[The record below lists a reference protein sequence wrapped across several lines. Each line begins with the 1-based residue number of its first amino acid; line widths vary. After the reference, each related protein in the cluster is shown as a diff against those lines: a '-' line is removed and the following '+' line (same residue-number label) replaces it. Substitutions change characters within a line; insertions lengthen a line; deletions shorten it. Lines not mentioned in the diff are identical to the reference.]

1 MRNAKLP
8 AGLIRQLDDAQDAVF
23 FDPAAGL
30 CQRDMR
36 RNMDN
41 AQIVM
46 RQHHGVFLRVGVGRV
61 NLGVTVK
68 MVPRQIH
75 RFLVERRR
83 DCRVRLAVHRKLN
96 DLDHGLKRG
105 IARHGGNFAVFQLGH
120 IHIVHVDDINAA
132 ILEARFRGP
141 IYLVERQL
149 AVRDPQSILHH
160 AVIRRNNRA
169 ALVIDFGL

>member
-1 MRNAKLP
+1 
-8 AGLIRQLDDAQDAVF
+8 
-23 FDPAAGL
+23 
-30 CQRDMR
+30 
-36 RNMDN
+36 MDN
-41 AQIVM
+41 TQIVV
-46 RQHHGVFLRVGVGRV
+46 RQHHGVFLRVGIGRI

-68 MVPRQIH
+68 MMSCQIH

-83 DCRVRLAVHRKLN
+83 DRCVRFAVHCKLN

-105 IARHGGNFAVFQLGH
+105 VTRHGGNLAVLQLRH
-120 IHIVHVDDINAA
+120 IHIVHINDIDAA
-132 ILEARFRGP
+132 ILEACFRRSV
-141 IYLVERQL
+141 YLMERQL